1 VAVTESLGIVYLY
14 QSNSVYRKDLVA
26 DPSGLLIITS
36 NIIIML
42 STLFVSQRANF
53 IWMLSA

>member
-36 NIIIML
+36 IINIVYTIRV
-42 STLFVSQRANF
+42 TKG
-53 IWMLSA
+53 